1 MATATKHLS
10 GENVAKRLS
19 VAVPGAVV
27 ETAEEW
33 VTLAPEKLVE
43 AAQFLRDDRDTD
55 GRFLNGVSG
64 VDRYD
69 YFEVVY
75 HITSLSHNHILVL
88 KVRADHDEP
97 EVPSVSGVWRGAHL
111 QEREIFDLLG
121 VRFSGHPNLKRMF
134 LWEGFPGHPLRK
146 DFMGLQG
153 GISPG
158 LQRFPKENPEQWA
171 GEFRGN

>member
-1 MATATKHLS
+1 MATATKLLS
-10 GENVAKRLS
+10 GEDVTKRLE
-19 VAVPGAVV
+19 AVPGAVV
-27 ETAEEW
+27 ETAEDW

-55 GRFLNGVSG
+55 GRFLNSVSG

-75 HITSLSHNHILVL
+75 HISSLSHNHGLVL

-153 GISPG
+153 GVSPG
-158 LQRFPKENPEQWA
+158 LQRFPKEDPEQWA
-171 GEFRGN
+171 GEFRGD